1 LKDNNQELFDRRIQD
16 NVDLIE
22 LDEAFK
28 ETYYEVIERFYHLF
42 ESIFTYYNSVTQYLS
57 DINEGKY
64 IEFTLEAI
72 L

>member
-1 LKDNNQELFDRRIQD
+1 
-16 NVDLIE
+16 
-22 LDEAFK
+22 LDESFK
-28 ETYYEVIERFYHLF
+28 ESYMEIIDRFYTLF
-42 ESIFTYYNSVTQYLS
+42 ESIYKYYTTVTTYLA